1 MGEISAMKIL
11 VCGKGGCGKSTVA
24 ALVAMAMGK
33 KGRALDPDMPQV
45 EALCDAIETW

>member
-1 MGEISAMKIL
+1 MAMKIL

-24 ALVAMAMGK
+24 ALVAVE